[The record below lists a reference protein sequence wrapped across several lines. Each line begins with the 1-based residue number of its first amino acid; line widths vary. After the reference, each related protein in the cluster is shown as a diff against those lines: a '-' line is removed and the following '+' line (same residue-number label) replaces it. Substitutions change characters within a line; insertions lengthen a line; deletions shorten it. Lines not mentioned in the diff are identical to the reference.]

1 MQYMCISTHC
11 VEFNKSH
18 RKKHNRKAERSERAK
33 LISMILMLL
42 FVCFQAS
49 AFTVNILSMLGNG
62 LDFAAFRSSD
72 AVNSVNHAKGEAFK
86 SFQRFS

>member
-1 MQYMCISTHC
+1 
-11 VEFNKSH
+11 
-18 RKKHNRKAERSERAK
+18 
-33 LISMILMLL
+33 MLL

-62 LDFAAFRSSD
+62 LDFAAFHSADS
-72 AVNSVNHAKGEAFK
+72 VNSVNRAKGEAFK